1 MDTLKVKVRD
11 DIVNR
16 GSGFF
21 DITGKQRIF
30 AKKSDDIIEVQETPF
45 VRKKIAT
52 GELIVI
58 SRRSGV
64 SNFEIRVNDKVIK
77 TIPIDASMSEKDIL
91 ELVYSDKVVMKA
103 IGNKDIVAVEK
114 TDSSISIRTE

>member
-45 VRKKIAT
+45 VREKIAT

-64 SNFEIRVNDKVIK
+64 SNFEIRVNDKMIK

-91 ELVYSDKVVMKA
+91 ELVYSDKVVIKA